1 MFLILSE
8 KFYSKKYGKELI
20 FVKTVFLKTFLVIE
34 IKKNKKQKKL
44 LEENQKKNIIIF
56 FNTRI
61 QINYLNFKAKLS

>member
-34 IKKNKKQKKL
+34 IKTKK
-44 LEENQKKNIIIF
+44 
-56 FNTRI
+56 
-61 QINYLNFKAKLS
+61 

>member
-34 IKKNKKQKKL
+34 IKKKKIKIEKTCRRKLEKK
-44 LEENQKKNIIIF
+44 I
-56 FNTRI
+56 T
-61 QINYLNFKAKLS
+61 